1 MKCQIAVVFAL
12 LAVFLTGCSQNKTQA
27 EPQAAPEKSVT
38 VVATPDPDKQL
49 KEDIKEYLMQTYSE
63 QEISKISLQ
72 QIFVDV
78 DVQSDITKADGK
90 PDNWDEMRSEV
101 VEINS
106 GLMEAINGKSD
117 RKSVVLSLVG
127 DDQNN
132 LLVVKDGKITWDI
145 FSDQDIVSSADN
157 NPTISLEEF
166 NAIQTGM
173 EYQEVFDIVGSRG
186 TLMSESDLGLGDK
199 HYTAIFSWDGEGSIG
214 ANANVIFQGGKVIS
228 KSQFGLE

>member
-1 MKCQIAVVFAL
+1 M
-12 LAVFLTGCSQNKTQA
+12 
-27 EPQAAPEKSVT
+27 
-38 VVATPDPDKQL
+38 
-49 KEDIKEYLMQTYSE
+49 
-63 QEISKISLQ
+63 
-72 QIFVDV
+72 
-78 DVQSDITKADGK
+78 
-90 PDNWDEMRSEV
+90 
-101 VEINS
+101 EINS
-106 GLMEAINGKSD
+106 GLAETINGKSD

-145 FSDQDIVSSADN
+145 FNDQDIVAPADN

-214 ANANVIFQGGKVIS
+214 ANANVIFQGGKVVS